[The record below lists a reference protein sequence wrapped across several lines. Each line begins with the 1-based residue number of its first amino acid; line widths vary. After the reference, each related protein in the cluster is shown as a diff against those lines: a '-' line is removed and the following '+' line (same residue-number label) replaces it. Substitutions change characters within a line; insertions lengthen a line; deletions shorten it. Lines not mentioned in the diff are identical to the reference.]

1 MCNALNVRA
10 ANAPADERVRQ
21 QCLPL
26 LSALAQLGAVL
37 TVSGIAEDPVAT
49 VLPGRADGAAPCSAF
64 PADDVEAAA
73 KRGWIEAASDGWGW
87 KISRAGAAV
96 VRAARASA
104 AAARAAASPVPVAR
118 RTVARSRKAR
128 AVPAREA
135 GGSLA
140 WLHSRRDKDGQ
151 PMISAEQLAA
161 GERLAGDLWRA
172 RLTPRVTSVWT
183 GVPGDAGSRRAASGA
198 GVDIADAV
206 IAAKARVERALR
218 AVGPEFAG
226 PLIDVCGHMMGLDD
240 IERIN
245 GLPMRS
251 GKMLLRTALTRL
263 ARHYGLLPPEYGEA
277 EIARRISGWMAED
290 GAVTLEAWRDAA
302 SSPSP
307 RARGEGIV
315 ASSAQSAANKTTTA
329 PSDPKNPRGNRAAA
343 RRPRG
348 SGSRARGR

>member
-1 MCNALNVRA
+1 MNARMA
-10 ANAPADERVRQ
+10 DAPADERVRQ

-26 LSALAQLGAVL
+26 LSALARPGAVL
-37 TVSGIAEDPVAT
+37 TVSANAEDPVAT
-49 VLPGRADGAAPCSAF
+49 VLTHRASAEAPSGAF

-87 KISRAGAAV
+87 KLSRAGAAL
-96 VRAARASA
+96 VRAARTTA
-104 AAARAAASPVPVAR
+104 AVARAAAVRPVTAVKRA
-118 RTVARSRKAR
+118 VDRSRETR
-128 AVPAREA
+128 AASGREA

-172 RLTPRVTSVWT
+172 RMTPRVTSVWT
-183 GVPGDAGSRRAASGA
+183 GVPGDAGSRRIAPGM
-198 GVDIADAV
+198 GVDIADTV
-206 IAAKARVERALR
+206 IAAKVRVERALR

-226 PLIDVCGHMMGLDD
+226 PLIDVCGHMLGLDD

-245 GLPMRS
+245 SLPMRS

-263 ARHYGLLPPEYGEA
+263 ARHYGLLPPEHGEA
-277 EIARRISGWMAED
+277 EIARRIAGWMAED
-290 GAVTLEAWRDAA
+290 GGVTLDGWRDEAS

-307 RARGEGIV
+307 RPSREEGWGEGRRHVQTSEFAAAPHPSPLPARGE
-315 ASSAQSAANKTTTA
+315 
-329 PSDPKNPRGNRAAA
+329 RG
-343 RRPRG
+343 
-348 SGSRARGR
+348 